1 MSKFINR
8 TAELAELDQIADRG
22 GATMLV
28 VYGRR
33 RIGKTSLLRQWGNL
47 HPADN
52 LYWTAYRTS
61 EDILLE
67 SFSNQLAALT
77 PGLKSGR
84 LNFRTWEDALQHL
97 FDLAEE
103 TPLIVVID
111 EFPYLVEMAPSFP
124 SLLQRIWDLRKDTAK
139 LSLAIS
145 GSHYHMM
152 HEQFA
157 SSRKPLYGRAQ
168 RLIHLDEILPAELPL
183 FLPRY
188 SPNQVVETY
197 AVTGGVPAYLE
208 LWNDRQPVWKNI
220 EDLLISPA
228 TFFSQEAIL
237 LIQDEISQPRTYL
250 SILQAIGAGLKTPKQ
265 ISDITG
271 ISLSHMG
278 KYLSVLAEL
287 RFIRRVLSEDSADRV
302 KSRNTKYE
310 IRDAYLRFH
319 FEFLYPYPDLRES
332 RNPQLN
338 TQIQRAFPAFVG
350 STSYEELSRRQ
361 LLTWSQ
367 DGELSFTT
375 EFVGRAWNR
384 KAEIDVVGINWK
396 DRVVLFGECKW
407 TATKMNASHL
417 EALKTRA
424 ALLTKFNGFTKQ
436 YALFS
441 KSGFAKSLKEKP
453 DDALLVSGGNL
464 ERIAN

>member
-1 MSKFINR
+1 
-8 TAELAELDQIADRG
+8 
-22 GATMLV
+22 MLV

-33 RIGKTSLLRQWGNL
+33 RVGKTSLLRQWGQV
-47 HPADN
+47 HSSAN

-61 EDILLE
+61 GDILLE
-67 SFSNQLAALT
+67 SFSDQLAAVT
-77 PGLKSGR
+77 PGVKAGR
-84 LNFRTWEDALQHL
+84 LDFRTWEDALNHL

-103 TPLIVVID
+103 TPLIAVID
-111 EFPYLVEMAPSFP
+111 EFPYLVEMVPSIP
-124 SLLQRIWDLRKDTAK
+124 SLLQRIWDERKAKAK

-168 RLIHLDEILPAELPL
+168 RLIHLDEILPSELTL

-188 SPNQVVETY
+188 SPSQVVETY
-197 AVTGGVPAYLE
+197 GVTGGVPAYLE
-208 LWNDRQPVWKNI
+208 LWDDRKPVWKNI

-228 TFFSQEAIL
+228 TFFSQEALL

-250 SILQAIGAGLKTPKQ
+250 AILQAIGAGLKTPKQ

-271 ISLSHMG
+271 IALTHMG
-278 KYLSVLAEL
+278 KYLSVLADL
-287 RFIRRVLSEDSADRV
+287 RFVRRVLSEDSADRV
-302 KSRNTKYE
+302 KSRNSKYE

-332 RNPQLN
+332 RSPQLN
-338 TQIQRAFPAFVG
+338 AQIRKAFPAFIG
-350 STSYEELSRRQ
+350 KTSYEELCRRQ
-361 LLTWSQ
+361 LSAWAQ
-367 DGELSFTT
+367 DGALSFTP

-384 KAEIDVVGINWK
+384 KAEIDVVAVNWK
-396 DRVVLFGECKW
+396 DRVVMFGECKW
-407 TATKMNASHL
+407 TTTKMNPAHL
-417 EALKTRA
+417 DALKARA
-424 ALLTKFNGFTKQ
+424 SLLTKFDGFTRR

-441 KSGFAKSLKEKP
+441 KSGFTK
-453 DDALLVSGGNL
+453 ALRENLDGGVLVIGGEMN
-464 ERIAN
+464 RIAE